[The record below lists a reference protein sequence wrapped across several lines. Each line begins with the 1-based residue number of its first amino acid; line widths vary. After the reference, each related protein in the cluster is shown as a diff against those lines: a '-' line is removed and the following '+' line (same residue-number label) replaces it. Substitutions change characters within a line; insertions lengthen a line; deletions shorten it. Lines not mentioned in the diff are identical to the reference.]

1 MADVIFIG
9 AGPIGLYAAIQ
20 TKLHCPDQE
29 VVIYEKYREYQ
40 RKHVL
45 IIDPSSYK
53 EAHSDQQFQT
63 ILQRLTGK
71 VPTSEIESQLLS
83 YAQQLGIEIRYQKID
98 STDALREEHPECNV
112 FIGADGSHSLVRQ
125 QQFNDEKIVEADLQY
140 IVEMKYHVSGQAKPL
155 STLAEYLPALSLAN
169 HLTTEFIGKLQSD
182 GTTPI
187 SLRFFVDKQTFD
199 DFKAANVSFKHPLN
213 IETAKSSESASI
225 RNVAASVEKWQ
236 VARKGLHNDVIVE
249 GSDKITAIN
258 LPVYR
263 STYFHKQFDHLHW
276 CLVGD
281 AAMGVPYFRALNAG
295 LIGANQLAKSLA
307 QHFKPEPLA
316 FEEPTVCISSFSK
329 ISRSLEPLPP
339 FSAYASFMNRL
350 AQREIFNARLKASS
364 IAVADTSVC
373 TMQTLPVSASKLP
386 ADVKRDMKAVD
397 AAEKTSFQCAIM

>member
-9 AGPIGLYAAIQ
+9 AGPIGLYTAIQ
-20 TKLHCPDQE
+20 TKLHCPEQE
-29 VVIYEKYREYQ
+29 VVIYEKYPEYQ

-53 EAHSDQQFQT
+53 EAHSDPQFQT
-63 ILQRLTGK
+63 ILKRLTGK

-83 YAQQLGIEIRYQKID
+83 YAHQLGIKIRYQKID
-98 STDALREEHPECNV
+98 STEALRQQHPECKV
-112 FIGADGSHSLVRQ
+112 FIGADGAHSLVRQ
-125 QQFNDEKIVEADLQY
+125 QQFNDEKTVEADLQY
-140 IVEMKYHVSGQAKPL
+140 IVEMKYHVQGQATPL
-155 STLAEYLPALSLAN
+155 RTIAEYLPALSLAN
-169 HLTTEFIGKLQSD
+169 HLTTEFIGKLQPD

-199 DFKAANVSFKHPLN
+199 DFKATNVSFKHPLS
-213 IETAKSSESASI
+213 IESAKSSDSAAI
-225 RNVAASVEKWQ
+225 RNVATSVEKWQ
-236 VARKGLHNDVIVE
+236 VARKGLHNDVMID

-263 STYFHKQFDHLHW
+263 STYFHKQFDDLHW

-316 FEEPTVCISSFSK
+316 FEEPTVCVSSFSK
-329 ISRSLEPLPP
+329 ISSSLEPLPP
-339 FSAYASFMNRL
+339 FSAYASFMNKL
-350 AQREIFNARLKASS
+350 AQKEIFNARLKSTS
-364 IAVADTSVC
+364 IAIADTSVC
-373 TMQTLPVSASKLP
+373 TMQTVPVSASKLP
-386 ADVKRDMKAVD
+386 ADVKRNMKAVD
-397 AAEKTSFQCAIM
+397 AAEKSSFRCVIM